1 MDIKEQLEI
10 HLSYIN
16 ELEVVSING
25 KNEMDEFLKFLTK
38 KIHVEKSKT
47 SQLNQLYTHDTR

>member
-1 MDIKEQLEI
+1 LEI

-16 ELEVVSING
+16 ELETVSIQG

-38 KIHVEKSKT
+38 KIQVEKSKT
-47 SQLNQLYTHDTR
+47 SQLNQLYTHDTK